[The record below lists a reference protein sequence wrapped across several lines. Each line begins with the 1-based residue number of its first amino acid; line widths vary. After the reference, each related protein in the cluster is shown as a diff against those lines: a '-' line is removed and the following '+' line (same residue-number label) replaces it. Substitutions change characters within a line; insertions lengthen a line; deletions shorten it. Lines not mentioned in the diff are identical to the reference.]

1 MSEKIEHPDTAAF
14 KTWLRTA
21 KPGETY
27 IYYTGRLAEN
37 RMELTAQP
45 SSYRDRE
52 LLPKNMERGYDF
64 TQHKYLYFI
73 KREPLNSY
81 AQAVWQAY
89 IDGRVELTQKRLE
102 DGTYMYR
109 ATKRRNVKPVK
120 ELWI

>member
-1 MSEKIEHPDTAAF
+1 MDQKIEHPDTAAF
-14 KTWLRTA
+14 KTWLRLA

-27 IYYTGRLAEN
+27 IYYTGHLAES
-37 RMELTAQP
+37 RMELTSQP
-45 SSYRDRE
+45 TKTSGRD
-52 LLPKNMERGYDF
+52 LPEGYERGYDF
-64 TQHKYLYFI
+64 IQHKYLYFI

-81 AQAVWQAY
+81 AQTVWQAY